1 MNLQSLGRPTC
12 NPTMFLYH
20 RDGGHHPDRWNVPT
34 ITVTYTL
41 VKENT
46 VTGNDLRCRTLLLCC
61 ARFRPFLSENH
72 RYRAFRCKSTYL
84 KKMFA
89 IGDSEFPPWKLSK
102 LCHPVCL
109 LYVQR
114 SMRRVCLGENC
125 EEKLRFCLEPRGG
138 EHGFFGH
145 FVPKRLKPWTSREQI
160 HKKLFPFLFDHVGVG
175 SL

>member
-1 MNLQSLGRPTC
+1 MDLQSLGRPTC

-114 SMRRVCLGENC
+114 SCPRRELRRKTKVLSWTTGGGTWIFLSFCS
-125 EEKLRFCLEPRGG
+125 EEAKTLD
-138 EHGFFGH
+138 
-145 FVPKRLKPWTSREQI
+145 V
-160 HKKLFPFLFDHVGVG
+160 
-175 SL
+175 